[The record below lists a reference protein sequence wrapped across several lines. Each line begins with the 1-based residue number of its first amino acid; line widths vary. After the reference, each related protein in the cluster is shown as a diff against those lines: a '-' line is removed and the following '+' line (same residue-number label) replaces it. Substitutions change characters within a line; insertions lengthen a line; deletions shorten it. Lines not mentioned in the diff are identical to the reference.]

1 MQDSQKDSLRAS
13 QASPSSPSV
22 IASLMELSAP
32 VAYPSKPRASLPPSN
47 SSFDGGLSSLL
58 EAAGGMEDDEALARD
73 GDDSNAGSGGV
84 GATSALSRDARSNR
98 SARAAAASRDYKT
111 LATLGAGS
119 PQHASRGGAGPRAA
133 PTSNPPGSMR
143 GFAAGNS
150 SNSGGGSSGYPPPT
164 LGQMAAQVQA
174 KAAAGGGSGGRNAF
188 LEDFEAEEGGSGA
201 TAGADGGS
209 GGGGSGRRTGS
220 GRSGRTSSGGE
231 KACAPGSEAT
241 GRWTKS
247 EHEMFLKAL
256 RKFGKEWKK
265 VAAMVKTRTVVQTRT
280 HAQKY
285 FQKLQ
290 KREQTGE
297 VIDQPSERCLKERGG
312 TYFISSLFRLGYI
325 LPMLRP

>member
-1 MQDSQKDSLRAS
+1 MQDSQKDSLHAS

-32 VAYPSKPRASLPPSN
+32 VAYLSKPRASLPPSN
-47 SSFDGGLSSLL
+47 SSFDGGFSSLL
-58 EAAGGMEDDEALARD
+58 EAAGGMEDDEALVRE
-73 GDDSNAGSGGV
+73 GDDSGAGSGGV
-84 GATSALSRDARSNR
+84 GATSALSRDARSSR

-150 SNSGGGSSGYPPPT
+150 SSSGGGSSGYLPPT